1 MSQGFSLFKYSGYN
15 IAVMSAKRVE
25 VVYKGSVQGVGFRFT
40 VVRFANAYGVKGYV
54 RNLPDGN
61 VELVAEAEEKT
72 LKDFLQAIIEDMGN
86 VISKYSD
93 NWFPPTG
100 EFGRF
105 EVRF

>member
-1 MSQGFSLFKYSGYN
+1 M
-15 IAVMSAKRVE
+15 
-25 VVYKGSVQGVGFRFT
+25 GFRFT
-40 VVRFANAYGVKGYV
+40 VVRFANAYEIKGYV
-54 RNLPDGN
+54 RNLPDGK

-72 LKDFLQAIIEDMGN
+72 LKEFLQAIIEDMGN

-105 EVRF
+105 EIRF